1 MTLHRAVKF
10 VLMLGVSLVVTGLSA
25 VAFAQGEGG
34 ASAEAARAGATGW
47 IGLGAGIGMGLAAFG
62 AGMGQGRA
70 TAAFL
75 DGVAR
80 NPGAR
85 PQVFTAMILGLA
97 LIESLAIYALVV
109 SILLWTKI

>member
-1 MTLHRAVKF
+1 MTVHRAVKF
-10 VLMLGVSLVVTGLSA
+10 VLMLSASLVVTGLSA
-25 VAFAQGEGG
+25 VAFAQGDSGV
-34 ASAEAARAGATGW
+34 SAEAAKAGATGW

>member
-1 MTLHRAVKF
+1 MTVQRALKF
-10 VLMLGVSLVVTGLSA
+10 VLMLSAGLVVTGLSA
-25 VAFAQGEGG
+25 VAFAQGDT
-34 ASAEAARAGATGW
+34 SAEAARAGATGW

>member
-1 MTLHRAVKF
+1 MTVHRVAKF
-10 VLMLGVSLVVTGLSA
+10 LVMLSAGIIVTGLSA
-25 VAFAQGEGG
+25 IAFAQGEG
-34 ASAEAARAGATGW
+34 ASAEAAKAGATGW

>member
-1 MTLHRAVKF
+1 MTVRRAVKL
-10 VLMLGVSLVVTGLSA
+10 VVMLSVGLVVTGLSA
-25 VAFAQGEGG
+25 VAFAQGAGQ
-34 ASAEAARAGATGW
+34 SADAARAGATGW